1 MRKNKRIWL
10 VILASVLFVSGTACG
25 GNKNVMPPN
34 TEISDNNT
42 SNPNEPKDNT
52 GLNSDPKD
60 ESGNNQKSNDNTET
74 PTRDSQEPK
83 TDMKPGQGG
92 ETDSNQD
99 KKPSVEPIY
108 FEGSER
114 EILNQKIALGKDNR
128 YVDIAGDFSEHVQG
142 VTDINNYDY
151 LFRTNEVYYTAEDFA
166 DCSNTILKLA
176 KNEIYARHGRMF
188 LDKELYTYFL
198 TRMWYE
204 PKYTPEEF
212 DDSCLN
218 DCERAN
224 LKLLLELGA

>member
-10 VILASVLFVSGTACG
+10 ALMASILFVIGTGCG
-25 GNKNVMPPN
+25 ENKNVTPPN
-34 TEISDNNT
+34 TEA
-42 SNPNEPKDNT
+42 PT
-52 GLNSDPKD
+52 GD
-60 ESGNNQKSNDNTET
+60 
-74 PTRDSQEPK
+74 RQEPK

-92 ETDSNQD
+92 EMDSNTPGQVTAPDSQD
-99 KKPSVEPIY
+99 RKPSVEPIY

-151 LFRTNEVYYTAEDFA
+151 LFHTDTVYYTAEDFA
-166 DCSNTILKLA
+166 DCSNTILKLT

-212 DDSCLN
+212 NDSCLN

-224 LKLLLELGA
+224 LKLLLDLGA